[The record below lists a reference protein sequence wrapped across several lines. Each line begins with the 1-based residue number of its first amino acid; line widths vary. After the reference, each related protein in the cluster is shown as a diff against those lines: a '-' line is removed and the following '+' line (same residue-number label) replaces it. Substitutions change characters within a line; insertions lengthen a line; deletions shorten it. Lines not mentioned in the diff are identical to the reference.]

1 MNQVLSAE
9 KISFSVDSQGQ
20 CLNLNATPPPPNPNQ
35 ALRILVQVMYLGEQK
50 TLAGKWEQEE
60 WREANNRC
68 SLSQLPRG
76 QLSLIP

>member
-1 MNQVLSAE
+1 MNKVLSAE

-20 CLNLNATPPPPNPNQ
+20 CLNLNATPPHPIPKQ
-35 ALRILVQVMYLGEQK
+35 ALRILVQVMYLGAQK
-50 TLAGKWEQEE
+50 TLEGKWEHKE

-68 SLSQLPRG
+68 LLSQLLRG